1 MSKELI
7 SNMGNVAINLKPSRR
22 ISRLS
27 DNRVNITRILLTGG
41 PCAGK
46 TTALAAIS

>member
-1 MSKELI
+1 MSKEMLNNLN
-7 SNMGNVAINLKPSRR
+7 STMGIKPNRR
-22 ISRLS
+22 VTRLS
-27 DNRVNITRILLTGG
+27 DSRVNITRILLTGG